1 MSSRSTSPDRAA
13 ALFSAAQ
20 TLTQVLAR
28 GEALA
33 TDLLRNALI
42 DAFGDTDANGTWA
55 WRDAYEASEAA
66 VILFL
71 HRFAQA
77 MRRKADTPEKMMDML
92 GRLAALEPSHTRR
105 SEEQI
110 ARQQFSTPLSL
121 AYAAMRAARL
131 RRTDSVLEPSAGTG
145 MLAIFPDAAGVPV
158 HLNELAETRA
168 DLLQKLF
175 PTRPITRHNAEH
187 IHDFMPHLRPTVVIM
202 NPPFSRAAHIEQ
214 RRLHIDLAHLASAYG
229 TLTPGGRLVAIT
241 GRNTTPCGE
250 RWDDAFRRLPQ
261 PIVRFTTTIDGQL
274 YQRRGTSFT
283 TRLTVIDRPGT
294 EAAILTPYTEHHA
307 KNPAELIEI
316 VETNATERLKLDPV
330 TLDLFAEP
338 STTERPIIRTPHRAV
353 PTAPPAPRADF
364 GDTAE
369 LAYTPAPPP
378 SAHTPSP
385 ANDAAFD
392 PWLPES
398 ITLEGAHQHPSA
410 LVQTAAMAAIRSPL
424 PSWRPL
430 LPTAT
435 VSSGLLS
442 DAQLETI
449 VLAGEAHSRH
459 LATEYEISDEWDQA
473 EPVAASTCET
483 AVRFRRG
490 YMLGDGTG
498 AAKGRQ
504 AAGIL
509 LDNWLRGRRRLAWFS
524 FSAKLIKD
532 ARRDWTALGGHPDQ
546 IIELGKIRQGK
557 PILHQ
562 TGILFVTYATLR
574 TGPRAGK
581 QSRVHQIIEWLAGS
595 LDIEQRHA
603 YQGCIALDEA
613 HALANAI
620 ATRGSRGLVAPSQ
633 QGLAGMRLQN
643 ALPDARILY
652 VSATGASKIEALAYA
667 TRLGLWG
674 TADTSFSNRT
684 DFITSMNAGGIGALE
699 VVARDLKSLGRY
711 QSRSLS
717 FAGVEVNILQHEL
730 TEPQRTIYDEY
741 ADAFAIIHN
750 HLDDALE
757 AAGVT
762 EDGTTL
768 NGQAKAA
775 ARSAFESTKQRF
787 FSHLLNSMKCPSL
800 IHSIRQELDKGNAA
814 VIQLISTAEALLDRR
829 IAEIPTSE
837 WNDLSIDL
845 TPREYVLSYLEHA
858 FPTALYEH
866 YTDAEG
872 QLHARLVTDEHG
884 RPVECQEALALR
896 QALIERL
903 AALPPIPSAL
913 DQIIQTLGHDQVAE
927 ITGRTRRV
935 LRIDDRL
942 ALRKR
947 PGSANITEET
957 AFMNDEKKVLVFSVA
972 GGTGRSYHADRAAT
986 NQRRR
991 IHYLL
996 EPGWRADIAIQGLG
1010 RTHRTNQAQPPVF
1023 RPVTT
1028 NVKGERRFIATIA
1041 KRLDALG
1048 AITRGQRDAQTQ
1060 GMFRDEDNLESPY
1073 AHAALRQLYRA
1084 IHANRIKDWSL
1095 QRLESLTGLSLTTE
1109 EGSLKETLPPM
1120 SQFLNR
1126 ILALRINDQ
1135 NSIFTELENR
1145 IDANIADA
1153 KEAGTYNIGLETLT
1167 AEHFAINTREV
1178 VQTDEETGATTDLVK
1193 IFRRDRIVPL
1203 TLEKALEAYHDHGPT
1218 VASLAINDRSGH
1230 AALIV
1235 PAPGKILDDG
1245 GILPRY
1251 RLIHPARID
1260 SLDQNAL
1267 RASNWNKAALTDWQ
1281 RAWRDDL
1288 AALPEHKESTFWLV
1302 TGLLLPIWHL
1312 LPNDDVRIRKLTT
1325 HDGERLLG
1333 RVLSEAEANVF
1344 RRTLGLGSDTMSPE
1358 EVQSTVLE
1366 LGSSFHLV
1374 NGWRLTRR
1382 RLMNT
1387 NRIELEGPVHTDI
1400 TALKTLGCHTEI
1412 VSYRL
1417 RVFIPVDDLDTLAAV
1432 LKRWPVDTGT
1442 RQAA

>member
-1 MSSRSTSPDRAA
+1 MQPRPTSRDRAP
-13 ALFSAAQ
+13 ALFSAAD
-20 TLTQVLAR
+20 TLTRVLAR

-33 TDLLRNALI
+33 TDVLRDALVH
-42 DAFGDTDANGTWA
+42 AFGDTDANGAWN
-55 WRDAYEASEAA
+55 WRDAYEAAEAA
-66 VILFL
+66 VVLFL
-71 HRFAQA
+71 HRFAA
-77 MRRKADTPEKMMDML
+77 PMRRKADTPEKMMAML
-92 GRLAALEPSHTRR
+92 GRLAALEPSQTRR

-131 RRTDSVLEPSAGTG
+131 RRNDSVLEPSAGTG

-158 HLNELAETRA
+158 HLNELAKTRA

-175 PTRPITRHNAEH
+175 PNRPVTHHNAER

-202 NPPFSRAAHIEQ
+202 NPPFSRAAHIDQ
-214 RRLHIDLAHLASAYG
+214 KRLHIDLAHLASAYA

-241 GRNTTPCGE
+241 GHNTTPCGD

-274 YQRRGTSFT
+274 YQRRGTTFT
-283 TRLTVIDRPGT
+283 TRLTVIDRPGA
-294 EAAILTPYTEHHA
+294 EPHRLQPYPEHHA
-307 KNPAELIEI
+307 KTPAELIEI
-316 VETNATERLKLDPV
+316 VESTATERLKLDPI
-330 TLDLFAEP
+330 TLDLFADP
-338 STTERPIIRTPHRAV
+338 SAPERPAIRTRPRRA
-353 PTAPPAPRADF
+353 PAAPPAPRADF
-364 GDTAE
+364 GDIVE
-369 LAYTPAPPP
+369 LDYSPAA
-378 SAHTPSP
+378 SLSVGAPSP
-385 ANDAAFD
+385 GATSPFD
-392 PWLPES
+392 PWLPEC
-398 ITLEGAHQHPSA
+398 ITVEGAQQHPSA

-430 LPTAT
+430 LPAAT
-435 VSSGLLS
+435 ISSGLLS

-449 VLAGEAHSRH
+449 VLTGEAHSRH
-459 LATEYEISDEWDQA
+459 LATEYEINEEWDHA
-473 EPVAASTCET
+473 EPVAAGSSET
-483 AVRFRRG
+483 AVRLRRG

-509 LDNWLRGRRRLAWFS
+509 LDNWLRGRRRLVWFS

-532 ARRDWTALGGHPDQ
+532 ARRDWIALGGHPDQ
-546 IIELGKIRQGK
+546 IIELGKIRQSK
-557 PILHQ
+557 PIPHE

-581 QSRVHQIIEWLAGS
+581 QSRLHQIIEWLAGS
-595 LDIEQRHA
+595 LDLEHRHA
-603 YQGCIALDEA
+603 YDGCIVLDEA
-613 HALANAI
+613 HALSNAI

-674 TADTSFSNRT
+674 TADTSFANRT
-684 DFITSMNAGGIGALE
+684 DFITSMNAGGIAALE

-717 FAGVEVNILQHEL
+717 FAGVEVDILQHDL
-730 TEPQRTIYDEY
+730 TDTQRVIYDEY

-750 HLDDALE
+750 HLDEALE

-762 EDGTTL
+762 DDGTTL
-768 NGQAKAA
+768 NRQAKAA

-787 FSHLLNSMKCPSL
+787 FGHLLNSMKCPSL
-800 IHSIRQELDKGNAA
+800 IRHLRQDLDEGHAA
-814 VIQLISTAEALLDRR
+814 VIQLISTGEALLDRR

-866 YTDAEG
+866 YTDKQG
-872 QLHARLVTDEHG
+872 HLHARLVTDENG
-884 RPVECQEALALR
+884 RPIECQEALALR

-913 DQIIQTLGHDQVAE
+913 DQIVQTLGHDNVAE

-935 LRIDDRL
+935 LRIDGCL

-957 AFMNDEKKVLVFSVA
+957 AFMNDEKRVLVFSVA
-972 GGTGRSYHADRAAT
+972 GGTGRSYHADRSAT

-1023 RPVTT
+1023 RPVAT

-1084 IHANRIKDWSL
+1084 IHANKIGRWSL
-1095 QRLESLTGLSLTTE
+1095 QRLETLTGLSLTTD
-1109 EGSLKETLPPM
+1109 EGALKETLPPM

-1126 ILALRINDQ
+1126 ILALRIDDQ
-1135 NSIFTELENR
+1135 NSIFTELETR

-1153 KEAGTYNIGLETLT
+1153 KEAGSYNIGLETLT
-1167 AEHFAINTREV
+1167 GEHIDIVNREA
-1178 VQTDEETGATTDLVK
+1178 VQTDDETGATTDLVE
-1193 IFRRDRIVPL
+1193 IFRRERIVPL
-1203 TLEKALEAYHDHGPT
+1203 TLEKVLRRYDEHGPT
-1218 VASLAINDRSGH
+1218 GASLAINQRSRH
-1230 AALIV
+1230 AALVV
-1235 PAPGKILDDG
+1235 PAPGRILEDG

-1251 RLIHPARID
+1251 RLIRPARLE
-1260 SLDQNAL
+1260 SLDQHEL
-1267 RASNWNKAALTDWQ
+1267 RASNWNEASLDPWKHAWTDE
-1281 RAWRDDL
+1281 L
-1288 AALPEHKESTFWLV
+1288 AALPEHKESTLWLV
-1302 TGLLLPIWHL
+1302 AGLLLPIWHL
-1312 LPNDDVRIRKLTT
+1312 LPNDEVRIRRLTT
-1325 HDGERLLG
+1325 NDGERLLG
-1333 RVLSEAEANVF
+1333 RILSEAEAVVF
-1344 RRTLGLGSDTMSPE
+1344 RRTLGLGSTTMSAE
-1358 EVQSTVLE
+1358 EVKTAVLE

-1382 RLMNT
+1382 RLMSA
-1387 NRIELEGPVHTDI
+1387 NRIEIEGPVHTDI

-1417 RVFIPVDDLDTLAAV
+1417 RVFVPVDGLDTLHA
-1432 LKRWPVDTGT
+1432 LLERCPVDTAT
-1442 RQAA
+1442 RQTA